1 MKFLENFWREMDFVL
16 NSVLEIFYSMQK
28 RIGNENNF
36 EHSGTIRKTW
46 SASQSHMPLPAT
58 LIFIED

>member
-1 MKFLENFWREMDFVL
+1 MKFLERFWWQMDSVF
-16 NSVLEIFYSMQK
+16 NSIFYSMQK